1 MLGER
6 EAYAFGFFE
15 SVCAHAH
22 VCDYQYVGTD
32 AEAFQNQN
40 QLTNHN
46 YWESEKVFTVPMYG
60 TCLERENNSYWNRI
74 VTFLIISKPQTK

>member
-46 YWESEKVFTVPMYG
+46 Y
-60 TCLERENNSYWNRI
+60 
-74 VTFLIISKPQTK
+74 